1 MLRPKKHITRKEIRR
16 DPLLETVDQAQAH
29 IEQNKSTYMKVAV
42 GVIGMLIVFNIT
54 VGKRTQ
60 RDIDAS
66 ASLGQALI
74 SLDRNDLNTAQ
85 FQLETI
91 NDEFTG
97 TNSGDISEYYLGKIQ
112 YESGELIDAEKYLQD
127 FLKKDSAPYLHIPA
141 ILMLIDIELNKNNL
155 TEAIG
160 LVDKG
165 IRVCEDIHNLRTLK
179 LKKAQLSFMNGDKDI
194 SRKIID
200 EILKDKNLGSNHRL
214 MAEEIFGKLVG

>member
-141 ILMLIDIELNKNNL
+141 ILMLIDIELNKNIVFNF
-155 TEAIG
+155 
-160 LVDKG
+160 VDRRLG
-165 IRVCEDIHNLRTLK
+165 DPEIVIASSE
-179 LKKAQLSFMNGDKDI
+179 KAKNTINWNPQFSDLDT
-194 SRKIID
+194 IIKTTWN
-200 EILKDKNLGSNHRL
+200 IYNK
-214 MAEEIFGKLVG
+214 